1 MRDAVNSHTH
11 GVVSVTVNFYSALE
25 TQSLNS
31 NVQFLGLLKKMFLYA
46 QDGNGDDEAKIDFCF
61 FFLAS
66 SYFCRLQIKK
76 PKSTEKHTI

>member
-1 MRDAVNSHTH
+1 MESIWSLKICETQYIHTH

-46 QDGNGDDEAKIDFCF
+46 QDGNGDDEHEA
-61 FFLAS
+61 
-66 SYFCRLQIKK
+66 
-76 PKSTEKHTI
+76 